1 MKFQFDD
8 DGGRFLYFII
18 SVYAIILIPITLI
31 IFPRRKYKRMQLCS
45 KLTYYFVEF
54 IVFN

>member
-31 IFPRRKYKRMQLCS
+31 IFPRRKLKRIQ
-45 KLTYYFVEF
+45 FVQ
-54 IVFN
+54 N